1 MEENTSKIKKEKIKT
16 VAIVFLTILLVLTF
30 FSNTIM
36 NHSLV
41 EVSTETV
48 SSGSIT
54 TKVRGTGTVTAGD
67 LYELKIDDI
76 RKVRT
81 INVKPGDEINQ
92 GDIVATLEDEES
104 EELETAKEDL
114 LRKQNAY
121 NQLVLKTQIT
131 SGERFQVEQGNED
144 PLYTMQDAITWA
156 EADFEGTEAEKKAID
171 AQIAKLKDELSF
183 LKDPDD
189 DDKDRAKKIN
199 REIER
204 LQLQSDEIAIQLV
217 QKDLY
222 KTNVSNLYTQQLGLD
237 AELLEISFLQ
247 KKIKKLEEK
256 TMNSEIEA
264 PVSGTVSEINVTAG
278 NTVQIGDVIM
288 TIQPA
293 GQDFSISFQTTK
305 ELAAKVQKGDIA
317 QIVNNWSGDD
327 IKAVVKTIHK
337 SKTDK
342 NKMDITFDISGN
354 VAVGETYTLSVGE
367 KSANYDAIVPTS
379 AVREDSNG
387 KYVLYIETKSTPLG
401 NRYYARRQ
409 NVEVLTSDDTKSAIT
424 GTFDWG
430 TYVITT
436 TQKPVKE
443 NDQVRLAD

>member
-1 MEENTSKIKKEKIKT
+1 MEEKSKIKKEKIKT
-16 VAIVFLTILLVLTF
+16 IAIIFLAVLLVLTF

-41 EVSTETV
+41 EVSTETI
-48 SSGSIT
+48 SSGNIT

-67 LYELKIDDI
+67 LYELKSEDI

-92 GDIVATLEDEES
+92 GDILVTYEDDDS

-121 NQLVLKTQIT
+121 NQLVLKTEIT
-131 SGERFQVEQGNED
+131 SGERYQVEQGKED
-144 PLYTMQDAITWA
+144 PLYSMQDAITWA
-156 EADFEGTEAEKKAID
+156 AADLEGTEAEKKVVD
-171 AQIAKLKDELSF
+171 ARIAELKDKLSY
-183 LKDPDD
+183 LKDPEDD
-189 DDKDRAKKIN
+189 DEKTAKKYQK
-199 REIER
+199 EIEA
-204 LQLQSDEIAIQLV
+204 LTLQSDELAIQLI

-256 TMNSEIEA
+256 SVNTEIEA
-264 PVSGTVSEINVTAG
+264 PVAGTVSEISATAG
-278 NTVQIGDVIM
+278 DTVQVGDLIM

-293 GQDFSISFQTTK
+293 GKDFSISFSTTK

-317 QIVNNWSGDD
+317 EIVNNWSGDD

-367 KSANYDAIVPTS
+367 KSANYDAIVPTN

-387 KYVLYIETKSTPLG
+387 KYILYIETKQTPLG

-409 NVEVLTSDDTKSAIT
+409 NVEVITSDDTRSAIT
-424 GTFDWG
+424 GTYDWG
-430 TYVITT
+430 MYVITT

>member
-1 MEENTSKIKKEKIKT
+1 MEETSKIKKEKIKT
-16 VAIVFLTILLVLTF
+16 IAIVFLTILLILTF

-41 EVSTETV
+41 EVSTETITD
-48 SSGSIT
+48 GAIT

-67 LYELKIDDI
+67 LYELKIDDV
-76 RKVRT
+76 RKIRT

-104 EELETAKEDL
+104 EELETAKEEL
-114 LRKQNAY
+114 LRKQNTY

-131 SGERFQVEQGNED
+131 SGERFQVEQGKED

-156 EADFEGTEAEKKAID
+156 EADYEGTDAEKKVID
-171 AQIAKLKDELSF
+171 AQIAKLKDELAF

-256 TMNSEIEA
+256 TINSEIEA

-278 NTVQIGDVIM
+278 NTVQVGDIIM

-293 GQDFSISFQTTK
+293 GKDFSISFSTTK

-327 IKAVVKTIHK
+327 IKAVVKSIHK

-409 NVEVLTSDDTKSAIT
+409 NVEVITSDDTRTAIT

>member
-1 MEENTSKIKKEKIKT
+1 MEETSKIKKEKIKT
-16 VAIVFLTILLVLTF
+16 IAIVFLSVLLVLTF

-48 SSGSIT
+48 TSDSIT

-67 LYELKIDDI
+67 LYELKIDDV
-76 RKVRT
+76 RKIRT
-81 INVKPGDEINQ
+81 INVKPGDEVNQ

-131 SGERFQVEQGNED
+131 SGERYQVEQGRED

-156 EADFEGTEAEKKAID
+156 EADYEGTEAEKKVID
-171 AQIAKLKDELSF
+171 ARIVELKDKLAF

-189 DDKDRAKKIN
+189 DDKDQAKRYQ
-199 REIER
+199 REIEQ
-204 LQLQSDEIAIQLV
+204 LQLMSDEIAIQLV

-247 KKIKKLEEK
+247 KKIKKMEEK
-256 TMNSEIEA
+256 AVNAEVEA
-264 PVSGTVSEINVTAG
+264 PVSGTISEINVMAG
-278 NTVQIGDVIM
+278 NTVQDGDIIM

-293 GQDFSISFQTTK
+293 GKDFSISFSTTK
-305 ELAAKVQKGDIA
+305 ELAAKVSKGDIA

-337 SKTDK
+337 SKEDK

-354 VAVGETYTLSVGE
+354 IAVGETYTLSVGE
-367 KSANYDAIVPTS
+367 KSANYDAVVPTN
-379 AVREDSNG
+379 AVREDANG

-409 NVEVLTSDDTKSAIT
+409 NVEVITSDDTKSAIT
-424 GTFDWG
+424 GNFEWG

>member
-1 MEENTSKIKKEKIKT
+1 MEEASKIKKEKIKT
-16 VAIVFLTILLVLTF
+16 IAIIFLIVLLILTF

-41 EVSTETV
+41 EVSTENIT
-48 SSGSIT
+48 GDSIT
-54 TKVRGTGTVTAGD
+54 TKVRGSGTVTAGE
-67 LYELKIDDI
+67 LYELKIEDT
-76 RKVRT
+76 RKIHT

-104 EELETAKEDL
+104 EELENTKEDL

-121 NQLVLKTQIT
+121 NQLVLKANIT
-131 SGERFQVEQGNED
+131 SGERYQVEQGRED
-144 PLYTMQDAITWA
+144 PLHTMQDAITWA
-156 EADFEGTEAEKKAID
+156 EADYEGTEAEKKMID
-171 AQIAKLKDELSF
+171 ARIVELKDKLAF
-183 LKDPDD
+183 LGDD
-189 DDKDRAKKIN
+189 DDDDNQAKKYR
-199 REIER
+199 REIEA

-222 KTNVSNLYTQQLGLD
+222 KTNVSNLYMQQLGLD

-256 TMNSEIEA
+256 TIDSEIES
-264 PVSGTVSEINVTAG
+264 PISGTISEINVLAG
-278 NTVQIGDVIM
+278 NTVQDGDVLM
-288 TIQPA
+288 TIQPS
-293 GQDFSISFQTTK
+293 GQDYSISFTTSK
-305 ELAAKVQKGDIA
+305 ELATKVSKGDIA
-317 QIVNNWSGDD
+317 EIINNWSGDD

-337 SKTDK
+337 SKSDK
-342 NKMDITFDISGN
+342 NKMEITFDISGN
-354 VAVGETYTLSVGE
+354 IAVGETYTLSVGE
-367 KSANYDAIVPTS
+367 KSANYDAVVPTS
-379 AVREDSNG
+379 AVREDANG
-387 KYVLYIETKSTPLG
+387 KYILYIETKSTPLG

-409 NVEVLTSDDTKSAIT
+409 NVEVITSDDTRTAIS
-424 GTFDWG
+424 GNYDWG

>member
-1 MEENTSKIKKEKIKT
+1 MEETSKLKKERIKT
-16 VAIVFLTILLVLTF
+16 IAIVFLTVLLILTF

-41 EVSTETV
+41 EVSTETID
-48 SSGSIT
+48 SGSIT

-67 LYELKIDDI
+67 LYELKAEDV
-76 RKVRT
+76 RKIRT
-81 INVKPGDEINQ
+81 INVKPGDEISQ
-92 GDIVATLEDEES
+92 GDIVVTLEDEES

-131 SGERFQVEQGNED
+131 SGERFQVEQGKED

-156 EADFEGTEAEKKAID
+156 EADYEGNEAEKNMID
-171 AQIAKLKDELSF
+171 ARIAKLKDELSY
-183 LKDPDD
+183 LDDD
-189 DDKDRAKKIN
+189 DDKKAKKIN
-199 REIER
+199 KEIEQ
-204 LQLQSDEIAIQLV
+204 LQLQSDELAIQLV

-222 KTNVSNLYTQQLGLD
+222 KTNISNLYSQQLGLD

-256 TMNSEIEA
+256 AVNAEIEA
-264 PVSGTVSEINVTAG
+264 PVSGTISEISVMAG
-278 NTVQIGDVIM
+278 NTVQAGDVIM

-293 GQDFSISFQTTK
+293 GKDFSITFSTTK
-305 ELAAKVQKGDIA
+305 ELAAKVSKGDIA

-342 NKMDITFDISGN
+342 NKMDVTFDISGN

-367 KSANYDAIVPTS
+367 KSANYDSIVPTS
-379 AVREDSNG
+379 AVREDANG

-409 NVEVLTSDDTKSAIT
+409 NVEVLTSDDTKSAIS